1 MTALR
6 SYGVAAAGAALLVI
20 GIVLVTTQPMS
31 FGWTAY
37 APLTDVT
44 FVPPFPTPAMWLG
57 GILAVTG
64 LALLAGWVGFRL
76 GRRARHPLRAGE

>member
-6 SYGVAAAGAALLVI
+6 SYGVAAIGAVLLVI
-20 GIVLVTTQPMS
+20 GIVVVTTQPVG

-44 FVPPFPTPAMWLG
+44 FTPPFPTPAMWIG
-57 GILAVTG
+57 GALAAAG

-76 GRRARHPLRAGE
+76 GQRSRHPADS

>member
-6 SYGVAAAGAALLVI
+6 RYGVAAAGAALLAI

-44 FVPPFPTPAMWLG
+44 VTPPFPTPAMWIG
-57 GILAVTG
+57 GALAAVG
-64 LALLAGWVGFRL
+64 LALLAGWVGVRL
-76 GRRARHPLRAGE
+76 GQRSRHPADS

>member
-6 SYGVAAAGAALLVI
+6 GYLLAAIGAVLLVI
-20 GIVLVTTQPMS
+20 GIVIVTTQPVG

-44 FVPPFPTPAMWLG
+44 FTPPFPTPAMWIG
-57 GILAVTG
+57 GALAAVG

-76 GRRARHPLRAGE
+76 GRRARRSADS

>member
-1 MTALR
+1 MRALR
-6 SYGVAAAGAALLVI
+6 GGYLLAAVGAVLLVI
-20 GIVLVTTQPMS
+20 GIVVVTTQPVG

-44 FVPPFPTPAMWLG
+44 FTPPFPTPAMWIG
-57 GILAVTG
+57 GALAAVG

-76 GRRARHPLRAGE
+76 GQRSRHPADS

>member
-1 MTALR
+1 MRALR
-6 SYGVAAAGAALLVI
+6 GYLLAAVGAVLLVI
-20 GIVLVTTQPMS
+20 GIVIVTTQPVG

-44 FVPPFPTPAMWLG
+44 FTPPFPTPAMWIG
-57 GILAVTG
+57 GALAAAG

-76 GRRARHPLRAGE
+76 GRRARRSADS